1 MGGERFVSQ
10 ENSTRRVERFFFF
23 VSGGKEVGWL
33 SRGKVGKKE
42 KTHSNDQI
50 LRFRGDMQRDVEVY
64 IGDSTVSF

>member
-1 MGGERFVSQ
+1 
-10 ENSTRRVERFFFF
+10 
-23 VSGGKEVGWL
+23 L
-33 SRGKVGKKE
+33 SRGKVGKGGREEKERKKE